1 MLMMPA
7 SLAKARPG
15 LTRKGLI
22 RGEGA
27 GAREEGRPAG
37 WEVISRDGG
46 AGDVAEDGLGDC
58 SEADV

>member
-22 RGEGA
+22 RGEGVGA
-27 GAREEGRPAG
+27 GEEGRPAG

-46 AGDVAEDGLGDC
+46 AGDVAEDGLGD
-58 SEADV
+58 